1 MEILDNLN
9 YYFYFIFIYPHN
21 STKGKID
28 IPVTDFYPQFM
39 KISSQIK
46 LTHDAYAGFY
56 SAGLT
61 MLNSKTMERFTMT
74 RHTNNETVYTSS
86 DDLTLMVQHEKDS
99 QTGAIRVQTIF
110 TNNSKENITLEMVD
124 SFVISEVEGDK
135 IHRFLSFWSA
145 EGRHKVDNVI
155 DLNLEPSWTHTAYRV
170 EKFGNVGSM
179 PIRKYFPFVAIEDS
193 KTGNFTA
200 VQLYSPAS
208 WQMEVIIQEDERVT
222 LTGGIADRDF
232 GQFTKTLKPGEIF
245 ITPKAYV
252 ATGNSLVDVC
262 DKLVKSQHPD
272 ISPVDD
278 HMGITFNEYCTS
290 WGNPSEESM
299 KKIADCIEGKG
310 IDYLVIDAGWFIQGK
325 GKWWDETGNWNY
337 SQKLFPNGLKPVADY
352 IKSKGMIPGI
362 WYEFENV
369 SPMCE
374 LFEKDEYLVKKDSR
388 PLTVGDRRFLDM
400 QKDIVKD
407 HLNKMVIDN
416 LKDAGFGYIKVDYND
431 TMGMGCD
438 GPDGMGENLR
448 QKVLAT
454 QDFFRKMKAQIPEL
468 VIENCS
474 SGGHR
479 LEPSFMELASMASFS
494 DAHEITALP
503 LIAAALQLLIK
514 PEQSQIW
521 AVLRKDDSPA
531 RLYYSL
537 CATLFGRMGLSG
549 DIYDISKDQWAILE
563 EGIAF
568 YKKAADIIK
577 NGKTTLIH
585 STSKSNNNPSGG
597 QLSIREYEGKCLVI
611 YHRFENSKDVYDFIE
626 DEEISLNLKEEKIFS
641 SFGCA
646 DQDFSA
652 KAFILDLN

>member
-1 MEILDNLN
+1 
-9 YYFYFIFIYPHN
+9 
-21 STKGKID
+21 
-28 IPVTDFYPQFM
+28 
-39 KISSQIK
+39 
-46 LTHDAYAGFY
+46 
-56 SAGLT
+56 
-61 MLNSKTMERFTMT
+61 MT

-124 SFVISEVEGDK
+124 SFVISEVAGDK

-278 HMGITFNEYCTS
+278 HMGITSNEYCTT

-407 HLNKMVIDN
+407 GN
-416 LKDAGFGYIKVDYND
+416 
-431 TMGMGCD
+431 
-438 GPDGMGENLR
+438 R
-448 QKVLAT
+448 
-454 QDFFRKMKAQIPEL
+454 
-468 VIENCS
+468 
-474 SGGHR
+474 
-479 LEPSFMELASMASFS
+479 
-494 DAHEITALP
+494 
-503 LIAAALQLLIK
+503 
-514 PEQSQIW
+514 
-521 AVLRKDDSPA
+521 
-531 RLYYSL
+531 
-537 CATLFGRMGLSG
+537 
-549 DIYDISKDQWAILE
+549 
-563 EGIAF
+563 
-568 YKKAADIIK
+568 
-577 NGKTTLIH
+577 
-585 STSKSNNNPSGG
+585 
-597 QLSIREYEGKCLVI
+597 
-611 YHRFENSKDVYDFIE
+611 
-626 DEEISLNLKEEKIFS
+626 
-641 SFGCA
+641 
-646 DQDFSA
+646 
-652 KAFILDLN
+652 